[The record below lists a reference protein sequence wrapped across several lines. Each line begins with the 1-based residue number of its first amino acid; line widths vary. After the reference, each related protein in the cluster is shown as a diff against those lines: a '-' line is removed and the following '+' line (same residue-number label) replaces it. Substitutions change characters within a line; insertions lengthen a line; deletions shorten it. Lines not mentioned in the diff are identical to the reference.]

1 MKSPEIDSYVYEQSS
16 ICQRCQGN
24 AMRKEQSL
32 QQMVLELDIH
42 MQKNEPQST
51 PHIIDKN

>member
-16 ICQRCQGN
+16 ICQRYQGN
-24 AMRKEQSL
+24 TMGKEQSL

-42 MQKNEPQST
+42 MQKNEPRSI
-51 PHIIDKN
+51 PHITDKN